1 MTDHGILGL
10 KETLEA
16 FKASNLKKL
25 LFKLSFLY
33 PSNKG
38 PQRWLGSGGH
48 GEVFPGLPL
57 FV

>member
-1 MTDHGILGL
+1 MPIKIKKKKRPSDIYEMTDHGILGL

-33 PSNKG
+33 P
-38 PQRWLGSGGH
+38 
-48 GEVFPGLPL
+48 
-57 FV
+57 